1 MYYLFKKKERSKG
14 TSKEADAVRDR
25 IFSGERK
32 RMKSRNR
39 QQQLFS
45 WVLCHLVIPVGSA
58 IFTANKKG

>member
-14 TSKEADAVRDR
+14 TSKVADAVRDR
-25 IFSGERK
+25 IFSGKRK

-39 QQQLFS
+39 QQQLLS

-58 IFTANKKG
+58 VFTANKKG